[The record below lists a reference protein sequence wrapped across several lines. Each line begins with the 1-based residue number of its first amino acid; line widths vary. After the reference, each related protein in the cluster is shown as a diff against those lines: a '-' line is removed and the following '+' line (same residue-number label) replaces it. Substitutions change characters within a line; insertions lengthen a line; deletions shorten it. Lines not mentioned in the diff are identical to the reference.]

1 MNFTFDKVYERFSS
15 IYEYEFRHKVEIIS
29 DDNDPVYK
37 IDDNQATDL
46 SKILTNHFWKS
57 RGWSSTVEHS
67 FKAIVTEFSSIEFE
81 NNEIIGLK
89 TDSLDLQHASNSRL
103 STESNQGLSL

>member
-1 MNFTFDKVYERFSS
+1 MNVFLRFTNMNFDTRLKSFQMTMTLFIKSTITKQRIFPRFW
-15 IYEYEFRHKVEIIS
+15 RIIFENLE
-29 DDNDPVYK
+29 DEV
-37 IDDNQATDL
+37 Q
-46 SKILTNHFWKS
+46 
-57 RGWSSTVEHS
+57 TVEHS